1 MGRKP
6 KWECDTV
13 IELSVPV
20 ATDEMSQR
28 LDEVAGVLIECLR
41 QLRSPKSIP
50 HEVLVSDLLRDF
62 SRDRTGTDG

>member
-13 IELSVPV
+13 IEVSVPV
-20 ATDEMSQR
+20 STDEMSQR
-28 LDEVAGVLIECLR
+28 LDEVTGVLIDYLR

-50 HEVLVSDLLRDF
+50 HEVLVSDPLRDF
-62 SRDRTGTDG
+62 SRDWTGTDG